1 MIKKV
6 FLLLAV
12 LLPMSA
18 FAQKFGVVDVAT
30 VFEAMPETAAAKTQ
44 LETTSKSYEAEL
56 QKLGAAVEKLYGEF
70 QQISNDANT
79 PDAIKQ
85 RRMSEIQEANQKA
98 EQFRQQ
104 AQQDLARQQQQLMEP
119 IQKKLNDAI
128 TAVGAEGQF
137 TFIFPKAE
145 DLLLYTGTTVVD
157 ATDLVK
163 AKLGI
168 K

>member
-12 LLPMSA
+12 ILPMSA
-18 FAQKFGVVDVAT
+18 FAQKFGVVDT
-30 VFEAMPETAAAKTQ
+30 QSVFEAMPETATAKTQ
-44 LETTSKSYEAEL
+44 LETASKSYESEL
-56 QKLGAAVEKLYGEF
+56 QKLGQAVEKLYGEF
-70 QQISNDANT
+70 QQIAQDANT
-79 PDAIKQ
+79 PEAIKQ

-119 IQKKLNDAI
+119 IQKKINDAVV
-128 TAVGAEGQF
+128 AVGSEGQF
-137 TFIFPKAE
+137 TFIFPKE
-145 DLLLYTGTTVVD
+145 EGLLLYTGTTVVD
-157 ATDLVK
+157 ATPLVK
-163 AKLGI
+163 AKLGL